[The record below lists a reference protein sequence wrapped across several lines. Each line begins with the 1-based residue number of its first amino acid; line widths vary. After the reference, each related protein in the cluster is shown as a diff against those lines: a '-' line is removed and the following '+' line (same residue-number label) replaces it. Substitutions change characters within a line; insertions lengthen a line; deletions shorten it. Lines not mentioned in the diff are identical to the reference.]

1 MDTIS
6 STHKNTTN
14 HSWVENIISSP
25 APVTKTPLKP
35 NSLLL
40 GRGNLTQAAEEPV
53 QKNEHEPIA
62 EREVGHTEDL
72 PVRHLHGV
80 SRKVEVRASAAIKRG
95 LLREGT

>member
-1 MDTIS
+1 M
-6 STHKNTTN
+6 
-14 HSWVENIISSP
+14 
-25 APVTKTPLKP
+25 
-35 NSLLL
+35 
-40 GRGNLTQAAEEPV
+40 

-72 PVRHLHGV
+72 PVCHLHGV